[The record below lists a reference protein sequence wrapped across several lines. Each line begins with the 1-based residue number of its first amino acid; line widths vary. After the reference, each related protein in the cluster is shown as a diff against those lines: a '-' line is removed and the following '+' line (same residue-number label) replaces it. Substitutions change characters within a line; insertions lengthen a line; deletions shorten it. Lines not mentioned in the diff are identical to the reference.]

1 MGLRPLAPD
10 IGVPALLL
18 KFGHYPVHH
27 GGVGAIRSLGRL
39 GVPVHAVTEDRFTPA
54 AVSRYTRRA
63 HPWPTTGAEPDEELL
78 RGLLRIGD
86 RIGRPAL
93 LIPTDEE
100 AAVLVAEHQDGLD
113 GRFLFARTPK
123 GLVRALA
130 SKQGLH
136 ELCLRHGVGTARTA
150 APRSRAEVL
159 AFAESATYPLVAK
172 NRDPFTRRSR
182 PAVPGTTRIDSPE
195 ELAAL
200 ADTWGDQPGVVLQEY
215 LPRADA
221 EDWIVHLHTSS
232 EEDARVLFTAVKV
245 RSWPPH
251 AGMTA
256 MAVTTPNEELAQAS
270 ADFCK
275 EVGFAGVCD
284 LDWRFDR
291 RDGRYKLL
299 DFNPRI
305 GAQFRL
311 FETEARVD
319 LVRALHLHLTGR
331 PIPVAPQ
338 IQGRRIVVENI
349 DLPARLFYR
358 RTDYRT
364 PSAWPASQWT
374 ERELGWW
381 AADDPLPFPAMLLRS
396 VPPGLRFLADTRAR
410 RARHARRTH

>member
-1 MGLRPLAPD
+1 MAHRPLAPD
-10 IGVPALLL
+10 TAVPALVL
-18 KFGHYPVHH
+18 KFGHYPLHH

-39 GVPVHAVTEDRFTPA
+39 GIEVHAVSEDRFTPA
-54 AVSRYTRRA
+54 ALSRYTRRA
-63 HPWPTTGAEPDEELL
+63 HVWHTTGTEPPERLL
-78 RGLLRIGD
+78 TGLLRIGD

-100 AAVLVAEHQDGLD
+100 AAVLVAEHQRELD
-113 GRFLFARTPK
+113 GRFLFPRTPD
-123 GLVRALA
+123 GLVRAVA

-136 ELCLRHGVGTARTA
+136 ELCRRHGVSTPHAVF
-150 APRSRAEVL
+150 PESRAAVL
-159 AFAESATYPLVAK
+159 EFAKSAVYPLVAK
-172 NRDPFTRRSR
+172 NRDPFARRAS
-182 PAVPGTTRIDSPE
+182 PAVPGTTRIDDAE
-195 ELAAL
+195 ALAAL
-200 ADTWGDQPGVVLQEY
+200 AEAWDERPGVVLQEY

-221 EDWIVHLHTSS
+221 EDWIVHMHTSAT
-232 EEDARVLFTAVKV
+232 EDARVLFTAVKV

-256 MAVTTPNEELAQAS
+256 MAVTTPNEELAQQS

-275 EVGFAGVCD
+275 EIGFAGVCD

-331 PIPVAPQ
+331 RIPAAPQ
-338 IQGRRIVVENI
+338 IDGRRIVVENI
-349 DLPARLFYR
+349 DLLARLAYR
-358 RTDYRT
+358 RSDYRT
-364 PSAWPASQWT
+364 PSAPPRRSWT
-374 ERELGWW
+374 ETELGWW
-381 AADDPLPFPAMLLRS
+381 AADDPLPFPVMLARS
-396 VPPGLRFLADTRAR
+396 VGPGLRYVASTR
-410 RARHARRTH
+410 RAHNT

>member
-1 MGLRPLAPD
+1 MAHRPLAPD
-10 IGVPALLL
+10 TRTPALVL
-18 KFGHYPVHH
+18 KFGHYPLHH

-39 GVPVHAVTEDRFTPA
+39 GVPVHAVTEDRLTPA

-63 HPWPTTGAEPDEELL
+63 HVWRTTGTEPPDRLL
-78 RGLLRIGD
+78 AGLLRVGE

-100 AAVLVAEHQDGLD
+100 AAVLVAERQRELAD
-113 GRFLFARTPK
+113 RFLFPRTPD
-123 GLVRALA
+123 GLVAALA

-136 ELCLRHGVGTARTA
+136 DLCLRHGVSTARA
-150 APRSRAEVL
+150 AFPETRADLL
-159 AFAESATYPLVAK
+159 AFAETAVFPLVAK

-182 PAVPGTTRIDSPE
+182 PAVPGTTRIDDVDA
-195 ELAAL
+195 LLAL
-200 ADTWGDQPGVVLQEY
+200 AERWGEQPGVVLQEY

-221 EDWIVHLHTSS
+221 EDWIVHMHTSTA
-232 EEDARVLFTAVKV
+232 EDARVLFTAVKA

-256 MAVTTPNEELAQAS
+256 MAVTTPNEELAQLS

-275 EVGFAGVCD
+275 EIGFAGVCD

-331 PIPVAPQ
+331 EIPRAEQ

-349 DLPARLFYR
+349 DLLARLAYR
-358 RTDYRT
+358 RSDYRT
-364 PSAWPASQWT
+364 PSLPPRARWT

-381 AADDPLPFPAMLLRS
+381 APDDPLPFPAMLARS
-396 VPPGLRFLADTRAR
+396 VAPGLKYLAASGFRQR
-410 RARHARRTH
+410 

>member
-1 MGLRPLAPD
+1 LAPD
-10 IGVPALLL
+10 TGVPALLL
-18 KFGHYPVHH
+18 KFGHYPLHH

-39 GVPVHAVTEDRFTPA
+39 GVPVHAVTEDLWTPA

-63 HPWPTTGAEPDEELL
+63 HVWRTTGTEPDERLL
-78 RGLLRIGD
+78 HGLLRIGE

-100 AAVLVAEHQDGLD
+100 AAVLIADHQDALD
-113 GRFLFARTPK
+113 GRFLLPRTPK
-123 GLVRALA
+123 GLVRAVA

-136 ELCLRHGVGTARTA
+136 ELCLRHGVDTARTLS
-150 APRSRAEVL
+150 PRSRAEVL
-159 AFAESATYPLVAK
+159 DFARTATFPIVAK
-172 NRDPFTRRSR
+172 NRDPFTRRAR
-182 PAVPGTTRIDSPE
+182 PAVAGTTRIDDAE
-195 ELAAL
+195 QLAAL
-200 ADTWGDQPGVVLQEY
+200 AEAWGDDPGVVLQEY

-221 EDWIVHLHTSS
+221 EDWIVHMHTSPD
-232 EEDARVLFTAVKV
+232 EDARVLFTAVKV

-256 MAVTTPNEELAQAS
+256 MAVTTANDELAQLS

-275 EVGFAGVCD
+275 EIGFAGVCD

-311 FETEARVD
+311 FETEARID

-331 PIPVAPQ
+331 RIPVAPQ
-338 IQGRRIVVENI
+338 VQGRRIVVENI
-349 DLPARLFYR
+349 DLLARLAYR
-358 RTDYRT
+358 RSEYRT
-364 PSAWPASQWT
+364 PSAPPRSRWT

-381 AADDPLPFPAMLLRS
+381 AADDPLPFPAMLARS
-396 VPPGLRFLADTRAR
+396 VRPGLKYLADAR
-410 RARHARRTH
+410 RASRPAG